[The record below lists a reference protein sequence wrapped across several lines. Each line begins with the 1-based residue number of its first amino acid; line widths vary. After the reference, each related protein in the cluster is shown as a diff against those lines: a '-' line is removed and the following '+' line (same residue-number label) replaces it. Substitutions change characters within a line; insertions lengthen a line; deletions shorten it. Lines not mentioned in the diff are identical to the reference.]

1 MQTAPDQGNDPTMT
15 TIELN
20 EQQAHNGAKLLQAI
34 AHPKRLLLLTV
45 LADRRLSAG
54 RLAAAVGLPS
64 GLVYKHLHTLV
75 ESGLLRV
82 SAKSAGMCFSI
93 ASPEIAFKLTEIQA
107 VLAAQIPGNV
117 A

>member
-1 MQTAPDQGNDPTMT
+1 MT
-15 TIELN
+15 TTELN
-20 EQQAHNGAKLLQAI
+20 EQRAHDWAKLLQAI

-54 RLAAAVGLPS
+54 RLAAAVGLPP
-64 GLVYKHLHTLV
+64 GLVYKHLHKLV
-75 ESGLLRV
+75 EIGLLRV

-93 ASPEIAFKLTEIQA
+93 ASPEIAFKLIEIQA